1 MNSPSPPPKGRLEQR
16 AADIEAT
23 VERIAARLSE
33 VPVTETVVLRL
44 MVMLGR
50 EISALLEQVLRPHDL
65 NETDYRSLVMLFS
78 QPDGVAHPSELCTS
92 VAQSPAN
99 MTRVADSLNERGLIT
114 RVGSEQDRRRTI
126 LRITPAGEAL
136 VLALLPQTAAHT
148 RAIFDPIPAA
158 ERQRLLE
165 QLRALIARLDQRA
178 QPDVAAG
185 AG

>member
-1 MNSPSPPPKGRLEQR
+1 MSSPSPPTPGRLKQR

-23 VERIAARLSE
+23 TGRIAARLRGM
-33 VPVTETVVLRL
+33 PVTETVVLRL
-44 MVMLGR
+44 MVLLGR
-50 EISALLEQVLRPHDL
+50 EISALLEQLLRPHDL
-65 NETDYRSLVMLFS
+65 NETDFRSLMMLFS

-158 ERQRLLE
+158 ERQQLLK
-165 QLRALIARLDQRA
+165 QLQTLIARLDQRLR
-178 QPDVAAG
+178 PAG
-185 AG
+185 EADSE